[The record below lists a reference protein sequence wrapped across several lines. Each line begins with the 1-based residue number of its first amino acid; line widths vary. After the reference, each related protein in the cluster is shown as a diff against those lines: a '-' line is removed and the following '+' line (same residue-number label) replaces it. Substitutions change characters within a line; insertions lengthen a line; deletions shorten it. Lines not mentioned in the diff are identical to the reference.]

1 MKIKKLLPV
10 ALSVVLL
17 GTVGIGATLAYFT
30 DSDSATNVVTM
41 GHVNIELTEPAWTY
55 DEKGITNVSPGQT
68 IEKDPTITLQEG
80 SLDAYIRVKLEVE
93 GVEEE
98 AAADV
103 IELIEL
109 NEGWTLEEDGYYYY
123 KNKLTSDASST
134 TMFNQVT
141 IPYEWDNSYI
151 DKTFDIKV
159 YAEAIQADN
168 LAENFINENGTWNI
182 EPEKILE
189 YNTGE

>member
-17 GTVGIGATLAYFT
+17 GTVGVGATLAYFT

-41 GHVNIELTEPAWTY
+41 GHVNIELTEPAWKY

-93 GVEEE
+93 GLEKEE
-98 AAADV
+98 AADV
-103 IELIEL
+103 IKLIKL

-123 KNKLTSDASST
+123 KNKLTSDTSST

-141 IPYEWDNSYI
+141 IPHEWDNSYI
-151 DKTFDIKV
+151 DKAFNINV